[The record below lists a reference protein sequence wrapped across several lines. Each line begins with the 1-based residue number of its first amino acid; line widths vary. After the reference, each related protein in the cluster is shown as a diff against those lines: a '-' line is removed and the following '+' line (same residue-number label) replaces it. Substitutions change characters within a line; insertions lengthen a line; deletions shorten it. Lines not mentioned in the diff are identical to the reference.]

1 MPRVSTADGEEKKR
15 APRRRVATS
24 RAPRKTVASAAAP
37 KTPVAKTIPEPAPA
51 TPLRRKA
58 PTKLPTS
65 PASPIALYE
74 ASRSKKNL
82 FVSGSLFML
91 GLAIA
96 AGIGYSDKGVINTAS
111 VIAERNAQLAAGVT
125 STDGGVTSMVVPV
138 QNSASGKV
146 DGGLVSGGDAPTL
159 VPVVTEVSTS
169 TGTSTEAASST
180 DAVAGDESAPIA
192 EADTAAPEGEN
203 STEEAASSEAAPA
216 Q

>member
-1 MPRVSTADGEEKKR
+1 MPRVSTADSEVPKR
-15 APRRRVATS
+15 APRRRVAST
-24 RAPRKTVASAAAP
+24 RAPRKTVASADTP
-37 KTPVAKTIPEPAPA
+37 KNPIAKTVSEPAPA
-51 TPLRRKA
+51 TPLRRKS

-96 AGIGYSDKGVINTAS
+96 AGIGYSDDGVINTAS
-111 VIAERNAQLAAGVT
+111 VISERNAQLAAGVT
-125 STDGGVTSMVVPV
+125 STEEGATSMLIPV
-138 QNSASGKV
+138 QDSASGKV
-146 DGGLVSGGDAPTL
+146 DGGLVSGGDAPAL
-159 VPVVTEVSTS
+159 VPVVTEVATS

-180 DAVAGDESAPIA
+180 DAVTSEESAPIA
-192 EADTAAPEGEN
+192 EADTATPEGES
-203 STEEAASSEAAPA
+203 STEEAASPEAAPA